1 MLICVTFKIPIVFDV
16 VGWLFNFLLVW
27 INKFVYFIDSLPFAL
42 VEEIQVTQ
50 TEMYLIYVV
59 IALALL
65 YYFSPKGKYGVWLLA
80 VFMVYASVRTV
91 RLLQNE
97 HQTQIVCYAVPKHR
111 ALAFIQN
118 TTAYTDIDSALWNNE
133 SSMLFHIKHHWWALG
148 IKQNEPIAESGIRQ
162 LKLPIGQLYVFHGK
176 RILLIDKSVKLREAI
191 AYKLKLDAIIL
202 SGNQRQQ
209 IGLLR
214 DVFETKRYL
223 FDTSNKNWRVKK
235 WKAECDA
242 MHLPYYDVAEYAL
255 VENLK
260 L

>member
-1 MLICVTFKIPIVFDV
+1 
-16 VGWLFNFLLVW
+16 
-27 INKFVYFIDSLPFAL
+27 
-42 VEEIQVTQ
+42 
-50 TEMYLIYVV
+50 
-59 IALALL
+59 
-65 YYFSPKGKYGVWLLA
+65 
-80 VFMVYASVRTV
+80 
-91 RLLQNE
+91 
-97 HQTQIVCYAVPKHR
+97 
-111 ALAFIQN
+111 
-118 TTAYTDIDSALWNNE
+118 
-133 SSMLFHIKHHWWALG
+133 
-148 IKQNEPIAESGIRQ
+148 
-162 LKLPIGQLYVFHGK
+162 
-176 RILLIDKSVKLREAI
+176 
-191 AYKLKLDAIIL
+191 LKLDAIIL